1 MPEVH
6 NKALHVLRSNVPSF
20 LLCVQAQDQ
29 CNLLTQKCVCV
40 YVGHHVCVC
49 EHNVQMHAC
58 VCTYDAMCCVHTQ
71 RLCISFIMT
80 ILFCPCSVPSAPLK
94 LRVTDIGPFGF
105 SLVWN
110 PPSSP
115 NGNIKFYQVE
125 LFAYNNLD
133 LPAVNPVNVSST
145 SYNFTGLAPFT
156 GYSVQ
161 VCAYTIGCGDIA
173 TLNVTTSGGESGNLK

>member
-1 MPEVH
+1 M
-6 NKALHVLRSNVPSF
+6 LRAYQEAVYLFHYDNPF
-20 LLCVQAQDQ
+20 LPL
-29 CNLLTQKCVCV
+29 
-40 YVGHHVCVC
+40 
-49 EHNVQMHAC
+49 
-58 VCTYDAMCCVHTQ
+58 
-71 RLCISFIMT
+71 
-80 ILFCPCSVPSAPLK
+80 CSVPSAPLG
-94 LRVTDIGPFGF
+94 LRATDIGPFGF

-125 LFAYNNLD
+125 LFVDNNLD

-173 TLNVTTSGGESGNLK
+173 TLNVTTLGGESGNLK